1 MQSFANW
8 PIVVIAPINVAE
20 LGTGVCRMEYFT
32 EREFSGIFS
41 LAGGGILRLQKG
53 NSRWPWLRYSSA
65 IVDVRSV
72 LYLEKKRL
80 IDKSPSAADLP
91 TDG

>member
-20 LGTGVCRMEYFT
+20 LGTGVCRMKYFT

-41 LAGGGILRLQKG
+41 LAGG
-53 NSRWPWLRYSSA
+53 NFASS
-65 IVDVRSV
+65 
-72 LYLEKKRL
+72 KREFPVAL
-80 IDKSPSAADLP
+80 LL
-91 TDG
+91 GV

>member
-8 PIVVIAPINVAE
+8 PIVVNAPINVAE

-41 LAGGGILRLQKG
+41 LAGGGEFCIFEKG
-53 NSRWPWLRYSSA
+53 IPGGPDPLLDYDA
-65 IVDVRSV
+65 CESV
-72 LYLEKKRL
+72 YALGL
-80 IDKSPSAADLP
+80 IEIGLLAL
-91 TDG
+91 